1 MINRGGVKNDTN
13 ISKTET
19 AASIFAAIF
28 DFEHLFSVSFVI
40 IPNYMQVSIATL
52 DL

>member
-1 MINRGGVKNDTN
+1 MTNRGGVKNDTN
-13 ISKTET
+13 ISNTET
-19 AASIFAAIF
+19 AASIFATIF

-40 IPNYMQVSIATL
+40 VPNYMQVSITAL